1 MGTPYSAAATRT
13 PAPQIRAGLVGM
25 IADEVEHSVT
35 TRLCETTA
43 GIGFGLAVSQGTG
56 DKGCILGGSA
66 FIGVTVRDIALSLSP
81 VDPLTADGSYNT
93 SSVYPPVSFPMR
105 VDTLRISA
113 VSSTVWSL
121 FTDRPDE
128 PVPDRAGTFEI
139 LRVILRAHPL
149 SE

>member
-56 DKGCILGGSA
+56 VKGCILGGSA

-81 VDPLTADGSYNT
+81 GEGRRGDAGVVGRIGTAGIRNVNRSFMHE
-93 SSVYPPVSFPMR
+93 SS
-105 VDTLRISA
+105 LRLL
-113 VSSTVWSL
+113 V
-121 FTDRPDE
+121 R
-128 PVPDRAGTFEI
+128 
-139 LRVILRAHPL
+139 
-149 SE
+149 